1 MARRQNAA
9 VPKLYNSRTSFV
21 EENVSEGRGVGG
33 WFQDDS
39 SVLCLLR
46 TLSQLRLHQL
56 HLGSSGIRSQ
66 RLAIPALYHL
76 PASSYF
82 SLIFSLR
89 ASLVVA
95 QW

>member
-39 SVLCLLR
+39 SV
-46 TLSQLRLHQL
+46 
-56 HLGSSGIRSQ
+56 
-66 RLAIPALYHL
+66 
-76 PASSYF
+76 
-82 SLIFSLR
+82 
-89 ASLVVA
+89 
-95 QW
+95 

>member
-66 RLAIPALYHL
+66 RLRVWYILPSDVGSMDVVLVLVKKRIKIAI
-76 PASSYF
+76 
-82 SLIFSLR
+82 
-89 ASLVVA
+89 
-95 QW
+95 